1 MFFDKAVRGIFASIA
16 ALEYL
21 EHTFST
27 VSLSA
32 IYGQRLQREH
42 DRGEDLYPSIAESL
56 IRHALHWLKNSNH
69 THTIQFVV
77 YREDELK
84 VWDAAMNTCLGRS
97 LIAAGTDGVIKSLCQ
112 EITQQATSQPNAL
125 LQGALE
131 PLANA
136 LARSDKLYVQSICV
150 FGRKLVEEMLQ
161 VLMPLGGLKIQKEL
175 MNNIDALERSRR
187 VAPWITSYMHSLRVF
202 GNEEVHA
209 KPQSPEYRPSR
220 MDKGDLISAL
230 SAIRALLSSWPEIQ
244 KGMK

>member
-32 IYGQRLQREH
+32 IYGQRLQKEH
-42 DRGEDLYPSIAESL
+42 DHGEDLYPSIAESL